1 MVYIAYFSE
10 LNLQNCDYAQKR
22 RNCKYVLDENFHGHF
37 CPRRKATKFCRP
49 VFEQL
54 FTKTGKYVYTL
65 FEGLRVCS
73 LG

>member
-1 MVYIAYFSE
+1 MLENPETLAEFAFGS
-10 LNLQNCDYAQKR
+10 DA
-22 RNCKYVLDENFHGHF
+22 LDEKFHGHF
-37 CPRRKATKFCRP
+37 CPRRKAAKFCRP